1 MDWEIVKWAVAYF
14 VIGAAVTGFLDK
26 DEDLKWFL
34 EEFGAIIFIVW
45 PIWLASAV
53 LEAVYRSASK
63 TAREIQKYAENK
75 QKSKK

>member
-1 MDWEIVKWAVAYF
+1 MIWQIVKWVAIYF
-14 VIGAAVTGFLDK
+14 VVGAVVTGFLDA

-45 PIWLASAV
+45 PIWLASAI
-53 LEAVYRSASK
+53 LEAVYRSAAK